1 MPGQFTASTTYFLE
15 EGRGNLP
22 ECLKIA
28 FHAAKQQNITK
39 ILIFTARG
47 EGIRM
52 ALDNFCS
59 QQAFEHIKLV
69 AVTFPEGK
77 QFTDAG
83 KPIIVEI
90 PSDQRALFES
100 KGVSIVKA
108 HSPFDP
114 ITSPGRQRGVLGQDL
129 SLVGDALD
137 VLCGSMSLCVQAI
150 LLACDAGAV
159 SIHEHVI
166 ALTSDTAVL
175 AQASTTARMLSDLV
189 IREIL
194 CKPAV
199 LTISRKE
206 IADKLP
212 VQLELGTAEQ
222 NKLGTEADGAPQL
235 ESGTEPTSPR
245 DPSAE

>member
-1 MPGQFTASTTYFLE
+1 MPGQFTAPTTYFLE
-15 EGRGNLP
+15 EGRENLP

-28 FHAAKQQNITK
+28 FHAAKQQNIGK

-47 EGIRM
+47 EGVRM

-59 QQAFEHIKLV
+59 QPDFKHIKLV

-77 QFTDAG
+77 HFTDG
-83 KPIIVEI
+83 EKPIIVEI
-90 PSDQRALFES
+90 PADQRMFFENR
-100 KGVSIVKA
+100 GVSVVKA

-137 VLCGSMSLCVQAI
+137 VICGSMSLCVQAI

-159 SIHEHVI
+159 TIREHVI

-175 AQASTTARMLSDLV
+175 AQAASTARMLSDLV

-194 CKPAV
+194 CKPAI
-199 LTISRKE
+199 LTVSRKE

-212 VQLELGTAEQ
+212 VQLELGAGEEKRLGAE
-222 NKLGTEADGAPQL
+222 GATTPKI
-235 ESGTEPTSPR
+235 ESGT
-245 DPSAE
+245 DPNAIKS

>member
-1 MPGQFTASTTYFLE
+1 MPGQFTAPTTYFLE
-15 EGRGNLP
+15 EGRENLP

-39 ILIFTARG
+39 MLIFTARG
-47 EGIRM
+47 EGVRL

-59 QQAFEHIKLV
+59 QPAFEHIKLV

-77 QFTDAG
+77 HFTEAG
-83 KPIIVEI
+83 KAIIVEI
-90 PSDQRALFES
+90 PAEVRALFES
-100 KGVSIVKA
+100 RGVSIVKA
-108 HSPFDP
+108 HLPFDP
-114 ITSPGRQRGVLGQDL
+114 VISPGRQPGVLGQDL

-150 LLACDAGAV
+150 LLACDSGVV
-159 SIHEHVI
+159 SMREHVI

-175 AQASTTARMLSDLV
+175 AQASSTARMLSDLV

-212 VQLELGTAEQ
+212 VQLELGTEAE
-222 NKLGTEADGAPQL
+222 GTPQL
-235 ESGTEPTSPR
+235 ESGTEPGKP
-245 DPSAE
+245 

>member
-1 MPGQFTASTTYFLE
+1 
-15 EGRGNLP
+15 
-22 ECLKIA
+22 
-28 FHAAKQQNITK
+28 
-39 ILIFTARG
+39 
-47 EGIRM
+47 M
-52 ALDNFCS
+52 ALDSFCS
-59 QQAFEHIKLV
+59 QPDYEHIKLV

-77 QFTDAG
+77 HFTEAN

-90 PSDQRALFES
+90 PADQKALFES

-150 LLACDAGAV
+150 LLACDAGVV
-159 SIHEHVI
+159 SLREHVI

-175 AQASTTARMLSDLV
+175 AQAATTARMLSDLIV
-189 IREIL
+189 REIL

-206 IADKLP
+206 IADKFPL
-212 VQLELGTAEQ
+212 QLELGTGEQ
-222 NKLGTEADGAPQL
+222 NQIE
-235 ESGTEPTSPR
+235 EPER
-245 DPSAE
+245 G

>member
-1 MPGQFTASTTYFLE
+1 MWRFRQTRWLSS
-15 EGRGNLP
+15 
-22 ECLKIA
+22 K
-28 FHAAKQQNITK
+28 
-39 ILIFTARG
+39 
-47 EGIRM
+47 
-52 ALDNFCS
+52 
-59 QQAFEHIKLV
+59 
-69 AVTFPEGK
+69 
-77 QFTDAG
+77 
-83 KPIIVEI
+83 
-90 PSDQRALFES
+90 S

-159 SIHEHVI
+159 SLREHVI

-175 AQASTTARMLSDLV
+175 AQASNTSRMLSDLI

-199 LTISRKE
+199 LTVSRKE
-206 IADKLP
+206 IADKVP
-212 VQLELGTAEQ
+212 VQLELVPGEQ
-222 NKLGTEADGAPQL
+222 KKLGTEAQSVPQIEGGTSSGDG
-235 ESGTEPTSPR
+235 
-245 DPSAE
+245 

>member
-1 MPGQFTASTTYFLE
+1 MPGQFTAPTTYFLQ
-15 EGRGNLP
+15 EGRENLP

-28 FHAAKQQNITK
+28 FHAARQQNITK

-47 EGIRM
+47 EGVRM
-52 ALDNFCS
+52 ALDSFCS
-59 QQAFEHIKLV
+59 QPDYEHIKLV

-77 QFTDAG
+77 HFTEAN

-90 PSDQRALFES
+90 PADQKALFES

-150 LLACDAGAV
+150 LLACDAGVV
-159 SIHEHVI
+159 SLREHVI

-175 AQASTTARMLSDLV
+175 AQAATTARMLSDLIV
-189 IREIL
+189 REIL

-206 IADKLP
+206 IADKFPL
-212 VQLELGTAEQ
+212 QLELGTGEQ
-222 NKLGTEADGAPQL
+222 NQIEEPESTPQL
-235 ESGTEPTSPR
+235 ESGTEPESQ
-245 DPSAE
+245 

>member
-1 MPGQFTASTTYFLE
+1 MTGQFTAPITYFLQ
-15 EGRGNLP
+15 EGRENLP

-28 FHAAKQQNITK
+28 FLAAKQQNIGK

-47 EGIRM
+47 EGVRM
-52 ALDNFCS
+52 ALENFCS
-59 QQAFEHIKLV
+59 QPGYEHLALV

-77 QFTDAG
+77 HFTDG
-83 KPIIVEI
+83 KNPIVVEI
-90 PSDQRALFES
+90 SDEDKAFFLS
-100 KGVSIVKA
+100 KSVTIVKA

-114 ITSPGRQRGVLGQDL
+114 IASPGRQRGVLGQDL

-159 SIHEHVI
+159 KVNEHVI
-166 ALTSDTAVL
+166 AMSSDTAVL
-175 AQASTTARMLSDLV
+175 AQAACTSRMLNDLV

-199 LTISRKE
+199 MTVSRKE

-212 VQLELGTAEQ
+212 VQLEMGTS
-222 NKLGTEADGAPQL
+222 DPPRI
-235 ESGTEPTSPR
+235 ESGTQSEK
-245 DPSAE
+245 

>member
-1 MPGQFTASTTYFLE
+1 
-15 EGRGNLP
+15 
-22 ECLKIA
+22 
-28 FHAAKQQNITK
+28 
-39 ILIFTARG
+39 
-47 EGIRM
+47 M
-52 ALDNFCS
+52 ALDTFFV
-59 QQAFEHIKLV
+59 QPGFEHIKLI

-77 QFTDAG
+77 HFMDAG

-90 PSDQRALFES
+90 PANEKVLFEAR
-100 KGVSIVKA
+100 GVLVVKA
-108 HSPFDP
+108 HSSFDP

-159 SIHEHVI
+159 GAREHVI

-175 AQASTTARMLSDLV
+175 AQASSTARMLSDLV

-199 LTISRKE
+199 LTISKKE
-206 IADKLP
+206 VADKFP
-212 VQLELGTAEQ
+212 VQLELGTGQREKSNTEEQ
-222 NKLGTEADGAPQL
+222 KKLGPGETG
-235 ESGTEPTSPR
+235 R
-245 DPSAE
+245 

>member
-1 MPGQFTASTTYFLE
+1 MPGQFTAPTTYFLE
-15 EGRGNLP
+15 EGRENLP
-22 ECLKIA
+22 ECLRIA
-28 FHAAKQQNITK
+28 FHAAKQQNISK
-39 ILIFTARG
+39 ILVFTARG
-47 EGIRM
+47 EGVRM

-59 QQAFEHIKLV
+59 QPDFEHIKLI

-77 QFTDAG
+77 YFTDGG

-90 PSDQRALFES
+90 PAEETRLFQS
-100 KGVSIVKA
+100 KGVWIVKA

-137 VLCGSMSLCVQAI
+137 VICGSMSLCVQSI

-159 SIHEHVI
+159 TVREHVI

-175 AQASTTARMLSDLV
+175 AQASSTDRMLSDLV

-194 CKPAV
+194 CKPAI
-199 LTISRKE
+199 LTVSRNE

-212 VQLELGTAEQ
+212 VQL
-222 NKLGTEADGAPQL
+222 KLGTGEERKPGTPTEGIPQIGG
-235 ESGTEPTSPR
+235 GTDPTIKS
-245 DPSAE
+245 

>member
-1 MPGQFTASTTYFLE
+1 MPGQFTAPTTYFLE
-15 EGRGNLP
+15 EGRENLP

-47 EGIRM
+47 EGVRM
-52 ALDNFCS
+52 ALDNFCT
-59 QQAFEHIKLV
+59 QPGFEHIKLV

-77 QFTDAG
+77 DFTDDG

-90 PSDQRALFES
+90 PVEQRLFFES
-100 KGVSIVKA
+100 KGVPIVKA

-150 LLACDAGAV
+150 LLACDSGVV
-159 SIHEHVI
+159 SIREHVI

-175 AQASTTARMLSDLV
+175 AQASNTSRMLSDLV

-212 VQLELGTAEQ
+212 VQLELATGEQ
-222 NKLGTEADGAPQL
+222 KKLAPQI
-235 ESGTEPTSPR
+235 EGDI
-245 DPSAE
+245 DPQAIK

>member
-1 MPGQFTASTTYFLE
+1 MPGQFTAPTTYFLQ
-15 EGRGNLP
+15 EGKENLP

-39 ILIFTARG
+39 IVIFTARG
-47 EGIRM
+47 EGVRM
-52 ALDNFCS
+52 AIDGFCS
-59 QQAFEHIKLV
+59 QPGFEHIKLV

-77 QFTDAG
+77 AFTDAD

-90 PSDQRALFES
+90 PADQKAFFES
-100 KGVSIVKA
+100 KGVPIVRA

-159 SIHEHVI
+159 SLREHVI

-175 AQASTTARMLSDLV
+175 AQAANTAQMLSDLI

-199 LTISRKE
+199 LTVTRKE
-206 IADKLP
+206 MADKLP
-212 VQLELGTAEQ
+212 VQLELGTGEQ
-222 NKLGTEADGAPQL
+222 KKIETAAGSTPQL
-235 ESGTEPTSPR
+235 ESGTEPEAR
-245 DPSAE
+245 